1 MEGAVEGAEAPTG
14 AEAIGA
20 LHGELPSG
28 SVGEG
33 DGVDN
38 FGPKIDIPTV
48 VNMKDKKAVTS
59 LVFELIPDVP
69 VWQLE
74 FMLSG
79 MVLHFNGGTGTA
91 WAPLGN
97 AMSKVLQGVQKQG
110 VSAGEKNVQKF
121 VAGMH
126 EASEELAKATC
137 VSS

>member
-33 DGVDN
+33 VGVDN
-38 FGPKIDIPTV
+38 FEPKIVIPTMV
-48 VNMKDKKAVTS
+48 GGFEGEEGSDQLIS
-59 LVFELIPDVP
+59 LVLKLIPDVP

-74 FMLSG
+74 IVLSG

-91 WAPLGN
+91 WVPLDN
-97 AMSKVLQGVQKQG
+97 AMSKVLQGVQKNG
-110 VSAGEKNVQKF
+110 VSAGEKNLQMF

-126 EASEELAKATC
+126 EA
-137 VSS
+137 